1 MPRGESAAFFL
12 YWLEHRRLDLKKSS
26 HQITVVSTGVTV
38 KRLVLLVVLFLGFGQ
53 LQAASRY
60 VTDQFQITLRSGE
73 STTHKILRMLPSGY
87 KVDLISSN
95 ADSGYSLVR
104 TEDGK
109 EGYVLTRQ
117 LLEIPVARDRLEK
130 AERRLN
136 ELLQEPGKLS
146 AQLAAVQSKLD
157 EVQQSHDSLAQEKAK
172 LDGELESI
180 RRTASDA
187 IRISNERN
195 ELRKLVAQLTHQV
208 EELKQEN
215 RELNNNSN
223 QKWFM
228 IGAGIIILGIVI
240 GLILP
245 HLRFQRRKSSW
256 GSL

>member
-1 MPRGESAAFFL
+1 M
-12 YWLEHRRLDLKKSS
+12 
-26 HQITVVSTGVTV
+26 
-38 KRLVLLVVLFLGFGQ
+38 VLLLGFGQ

-60 VTDQFQITLRSGE
+60 VTDQFEITLRSGQ
-73 STTHKILRMLPSGY
+73 STTHKILRMLPSGS
-87 KVDLISSN
+87 KVELLKSS
-95 ADSGYSLVR
+95 DDTGYSLVR

-117 LLEIPVARDRLEK
+117 LLSTPVARDRLEK
-130 AERRLN
+130 AENRLN
-136 ELLQEPGKLS
+136 ELLKEPGKLP
-146 AQLAAVQSKLD
+146 AQLANAQTKLD
-157 EVQQSHDSLAQEKAK
+157 EVQQSRDLLAKEKEK
-172 LDGELESI
+172 LDNELESI

-215 RELNNNSN
+215 QELNNNSN

>member
-1 MPRGESAAFFL
+1 M
-12 YWLEHRRLDLKKSS
+12 
-26 HQITVVSTGVTV
+26 
-38 KRLVLLVVLFLGFGQ
+38 KRLVLLMVLLLGFGQ

-60 VTDQFQITLRSGE
+60 VTDQFEITLRSGQ
-73 STTHKILRMLPSGY
+73 STTHKILRMLPSGS
-87 KVDLISSN
+87 KVELLKSS
-95 ADSGYSLVR
+95 DDTGYSLVR

-117 LLEIPVARDRLEK
+117 LLSTPVARDRLEK
-130 AERRLN
+130 AENRLN
-136 ELLQEPGKLS
+136 ELLKEPGKLP
-146 AQLAAVQSKLD
+146 AQLANAQTKLD
-157 EVQQSHDSLAQEKAK
+157 EVQQSRDLLAKEKEK
-172 LDGELESI
+172 LDNELESI

-215 RELNNNSN
+215 QELNNNSN